1 MQPPINGSR
10 DWRQDVVGVDA
21 IVVVLGLW
29 LIASPFVLGYATDD
43 ATWNPVISGTV
54 AIMLAV
60 GQTTRR
66 VRSMTPGW
74 ILMVIGVWL
83 FASGFWLGDSSQASW
98 NALGAGTLMFF
109 LGSVS
114 AAATQRGGNA

>member
-1 MQPPINGSR
+1 MQPQSAAR
-10 DWRQDVVGVDA
+10 DWRQDVAGVDA

-29 LIASPFVLGYATDD
+29 LIASPFALGYGTDD
-43 ATWNPVISGTV
+43 ATWSPAVSGAV

-60 GQTTRR
+60 GQTIRR
-66 VRSMTPGW
+66 ARSATPGW

-83 FASGFWLGDSSQASW
+83 FASGFWLADSSQASW

-114 AAATQRGGNA
+114 VAATQRGPNS